1 MKMKNIAISI
11 LTVLAVACFAGCSES
26 NKQRDVDEKILQKI
40 DPSAAAAKVNT
51 PAPAGGLVLSF
62 ESTVITADEI
72 IAPVREHLAE
82 LAAESDY
89 ETFSKTAKSILSSV
103 LLQKITDIKLYQ
115 KAKAALPENV
125 DQAVI
130 DKIVEQEVQRF
141 IARYGGNYAT
151 AEQMLKKMGTN
162 WPEFYKQ
169 QRRAI
174 LVQSF
179 VSDEVKIEKP
189 ITHSELLAYY
199 NSIKNEYYTKEAF
212 IEFRMIDLNVDKFID
227 ANDANVNPEWKAVVL
242 ANKLI
247 EKIKNGADFAELA
260 KQYSDDITAKDGG
273 LEKPVRP
280 GSLAEPYNAI
290 ETAAENMTVGQVSE
304 PIIAEGHIFIVKLE
318 SKQAGSCEPFEKVQT
333 EVEGRFVLTRR
344 QKMVDDMIKKVV
356 SQIDLS
362 YADDFLDFCVNKAY
376 EQALEKNTELRTQ

>member
-1 MKMKNIAISI
+1 MKMNNIAVSTLIISS
-11 LTVLAVACFAGCSES
+11 VVFFAGCGEPA
-26 NKQRDVDEKILQKI
+26 KRGDVDEKILQQI
-40 DPSAAAAKVNT
+40 DPNTAIDVKT
-51 PAPAGGLVLSF
+51 PAPAGGLALNI
-62 ESTVITADEI
+62 ESTAITADEI
-72 IAPVREHLAE
+72 ISPVRPQLAE

-89 ETFSKTAKSILSSV
+89 ESFSKNAKDLLGSV
-103 LLQKITDIKLYQ
+103 LVQKVTDIKLYQ

-130 DKIVEQEVQRF
+130 DKIVEQEVQKF
-141 IARYGGNYAT
+141 IAHYGGNYAT

-162 WPEFYKQ
+162 WQDFYEQ

-179 VSDEVKIEKP
+179 VSDEVKDEKP
-189 ITHSELLAYY
+189 VTHSELLAYY
-199 NSIKNEYYTKEAF
+199 NSIKKKYYTKEAF
-212 IEFRMIDLNVDKFID
+212 IEFRLIDLNVNKFVD
-227 ANDANVNPEWKAVVL
+227 VNDPNINPEWQAVAL

-247 EKIKNGADFAELA
+247 EKIRNGADFAELA

-290 ETAAENMTVGQVSE
+290 ETAAENMDIGQVSE

-318 SKQAGSCEPFEKVQT
+318 SKQAPSCEPFEKVQT
-333 EVEGRFVLTRR
+333 EVEGRFVLARR
-344 QKMVDDMIKKVV
+344 QKMVDEMIKKTI

-362 YADDFLDFCVNKAY
+362 YADDFLDFCVNRAY
-376 EQALEKNTELRTQ
+376 EQVTEKNTQ

>member
-1 MKMKNIAISI
+1 MKMKNIVVSV
-11 LTVLAVACFAGCSES
+11 LTVSVFVFFFGCGGTVKE
-26 NKQRDVDEKILQKI
+26 RDVDEKILQKI
-40 DPSAAAAKVNT
+40 DPAAANVKT
-51 PAPAGGLVLSF
+51 PAPAGGLALSL
-62 ESTVITADEI
+62 ESTAITADEI
-72 IAPVREHLAE
+72 IAPVRGQLAE
-82 LAAESDY
+82 LAAESNY

-130 DKIVEQEVQRF
+130 DKIVEQEVQKF

-162 WPEFYKQ
+162 WQEFYKQ

-179 VSDEVKIEKP
+179 VSDEVKVEKP

-227 ANDANVNPEWKAVVL
+227 ANDPNVNPEWKAVVL

-260 KQYSDDITAKDGG
+260 KQYSDDVTAKGGG

-290 ETAAENMTVGQVSE
+290 ETAAEIMAIGQVSE

-362 YADDFLDFCVNKAY
+362 YADDFLDFCVNRAY
-376 EQALEKNTELRTQ
+376 EQALE

>member
-1 MKMKNIAISI
+1 MKMNNIAVSTLIISSVVFFVGCGG
-11 LTVLAVACFAGCSES
+11 TVKE
-26 NKQRDVDEKILQKI
+26 RDVDEKILQKI
-40 DPSAAAAKVNT
+40 DPNAAAANVKT
-51 PAPAGGLVLSF
+51 PAPAGGLALSL
-62 ESTVITADEI
+62 ESTAITADEI
-72 IAPVREHLAE
+72 IAPVRGQLAE

-162 WPEFYKQ
+162 WQEFYKQ

-179 VSDEVKIEKP
+179 VSDEVKVEKP

-199 NSIKNEYYTKEAF
+199 DSIKNEYYAKEAF
-212 IEFRMIDLNVDKFID
+212 IEFRMIDLNVGKFID
-227 ANDANVNPEWKAVVL
+227 ANDANVNPEWKAVAL

-280 GSLAEPYNAI
+280 GSLVAPYNAI
-290 ETAAENMTVGQVSE
+290 ETAAENMDIGQVSE

-333 EVEGRFVLTRR
+333 EVEGRFVLARR
-344 QKMVDDMIKKVV
+344 QKMVDDMIKKIV
-356 SQIDLS
+356 SQIDLA
-362 YADDFLDFCVNKAY
+362 YADDFLDFCVNRAY
-376 EQALEKNTELRTQ
+376 EQAMDKN

>member
-1 MKMKNIAISI
+1 MKMNNIAVSTLIISSVVFFVGCGG
-11 LTVLAVACFAGCSES
+11 TVKE
-26 NKQRDVDEKILQKI
+26 RDVDEKILQKI
-40 DPSAAAAKVNT
+40 DPNAAAANVKT
-51 PAPAGGLVLSF
+51 PAPAGGLALSL
-62 ESTVITADEI
+62 ESTAITADEI
-72 IAPVREHLAE
+72 IAPVRGQLAE

-162 WPEFYKQ
+162 WQEFYKQ

-179 VSDEVKIEKP
+179 VSDEVKVEKP

-199 NSIKNEYYTKEAF
+199 DSIKNEYYAKEAF
-212 IEFRMIDLNVDKFID
+212 IEFRMIDLNVGKFID
-227 ANDANVNPEWKAVVL
+227 ANDANVNPEWKAVAL

-280 GSLAEPYNAI
+280 GSLVAPYNAI
-290 ETAAENMTVGQVSE
+290 ETAAENMDIGQVSE

-333 EVEGRFVLTRR
+333 EVEGRFVLARR
-344 QKMVDDMIKKVV
+344 QKMVDDMIKKIV
-356 SQIDLS
+356 SQIDLA
-362 YADDFLDFCVNKAY
+362 YADDFLDFCVNRAY
-376 EQALEKNTELRTQ
+376 EQAMEKN

>member
-1 MKMKNIAISI
+1 MKMNNIAVSTLIISSVVFFVGCGG
-11 LTVLAVACFAGCSES
+11 TVKE
-26 NKQRDVDEKILQKI
+26 RDVDEKILQKI
-40 DPSAAAAKVNT
+40 DPNAAAANVKT
-51 PAPAGGLVLSF
+51 PAPAGGLALSL
-62 ESTVITADEI
+62 ESTAITADEI
-72 IAPVREHLAE
+72 IAPVRGQLAE

-162 WPEFYKQ
+162 WQEFYKQ

-179 VSDEVKIEKP
+179 VSDEVKVEKP

-199 NSIKNEYYTKEAF
+199 DSIKNEYYAKEAF
-212 IEFRMIDLNVDKFID
+212 IEFRMIDLNVGKFID
-227 ANDANVNPEWKAVVL
+227 ANDANVNPEWKAVAL

-280 GSLAEPYNAI
+280 GSLVAPYNAI
-290 ETAAENMTVGQVSE
+290 ETAAENMDIGQVSE

-333 EVEGRFVLTRR
+333 EVEGRFVLARR
-344 QKMVDDMIKKVV
+344 QKMVNDMIKKIV
-356 SQIDLS
+356 SQIDLA
-362 YADDFLDFCVNKAY
+362 YADDFLDFCVNRAY
-376 EQALEKNTELRTQ
+376 EQAMDKN